1 MNTADNNSVFGNA
14 IQINNSPTNIKCE
27 IKVNDYYQTEISL
40 ICEDQ
45 KSISFLR
52 ELENDIR
59 FVVVKSNDN
68 SYYSLYDLSFKSNTH
83 SNRMY
88 KLSLLTTNCIIGH
101 SPLNVEENF
110 DNISFKITEG
120 FEIIGISPY
129 DTCSIVESEVDLD
142 KILTINANP
151 EPLQYNTNI
160 GKLNFV
166 ITPKRSF
173 GTRDIKISLEHSIEF
188 LPYKPL
194 SLIELREI
202 INKITS
208 LFTILTGELIT
219 VNELSVFLKGDNGYL
234 DEYSFVGFCNFPIK
248 NLRNLT
254 SNRLD
259 TRGFLRLSL
268 FKVSDFANFDK
279 ALNWWFENYSKIEVV
294 HSAYERILL
303 DEDAKIVSV
312 NKFLAAMQL
321 VEGFSDCFLLDES
334 KEMSFLKSKKKLL
347 SIINDVQ
354 LKEFVEDNLRPNGD
368 TFRTSLKKF
377 LKNNLR
383 IIISMSDK
391 EFRKYDKFIEH
402 IVSDR
407 NFYTHSSQIL
417 SKELS
422 FTQIFDTAAI
432 IKHLYRI
439 GILDLIGLDREII
452 RKRLARNRSF
462 EAYLWRLFEKKINA
476 GFEVDG
482 FDKMTWHFKNNY

>member
-1 MNTADNNSVFGNA
+1 MDTVNINCVFGNA
-14 IQINNSPTNIKCE
+14 IQINTSPTNIKCE
-27 IKVNDYYQTEISL
+27 IKVNGYYQTEISI

-45 KSISFLR
+45 ESISSLR
-52 ELENDIR
+52 ELENNIH
-59 FVVVKSNDN
+59 FIVVKSNDN
-68 SYYSLYDLSFKSNTH
+68 SYYSLYDLSFKSNTL

-88 KLSLLTTNCIIGH
+88 KLSLLTTNCIIGPR
-101 SPLNVEENF
+101 PLNIEEKF

-129 DTCSIVESEVDLD
+129 DTCSFVENEIALD
-142 KILTINANP
+142 KNLTINTNP
-151 EPLQYNTNI
+151 KSLQYNTSI
-160 GKLNFV
+160 GKLNFIV
-166 ITPKRSF
+166 TPKRSF
-173 GTRDIKISLEHSIEF
+173 GDRDIKISLEHSIEF
-188 LPYKPL
+188 SPHKPL
-194 SLIELREI
+194 GLIELRETI
-202 INKITS
+202 KKITS
-208 LFTILTGELIT
+208 LFTIFAGELIT
-219 VNELSVFLKGDNGYL
+219 VNELSVFLKGNNGYL
-234 DEYSFVGFCNFPIK
+234 DEYSFVGFCNFPIN
-248 NLRNLT
+248 NLRNLM
-254 SNRLD
+254 SNGLD

-268 FKVSDFANFDK
+268 FKVSDFANFEK
-279 ALNWWFENYSKIEVV
+279 TFNWWFENYSKIEVV

-321 VEGFSDCFLLDES
+321 VEGFSDCFLLDEN
-334 KEMSFLKSKKKLL
+334 KETSFLKSKKKLL

-391 EFRKYDKFIEH
+391 EFRKHDKFIEH

-407 NFYTHSSQIL
+407 NYYTHSSQTSSKQL
-417 SKELS
+417 SI
-422 FTQIFDTAAI
+422 TQMFDTAAI

-439 GILDLIGLDREII
+439 GILDLMGLDREII

-462 EAYLWRLFEKKINA
+462 EAYLGRLFEKKINA
-476 GFEVDG
+476 GFEIDG